1 MNAEQFIANEARKQK
16 NNDFTLT
23 AGEIHS
29 KPLTFKQLSERLKHI
44 AGLCWG
50 LSIDLQNEIK
60 YRHALEADR
69 EQLNNRIKEL
79 NEENKLLRMRLA
91 GRARNKQRAIEEANA
106 PSATA
111 LTQTK
116 VAKRTKERKRKPDEE
131 LTPEELRKRN
141 KHREWNARYY
151 AKKRAEQSADAN
163 GDGKMSTTT

>member
-16 NNDFTLT
+16 SNDFTLT

-60 YRHALEADR
+60 YRHALEAERD
-69 EQLNNRIKEL
+69 QLNNRIKEL
-79 NEENKLLRMRLA
+79 NEENKLLRMRLD
-91 GRARNKQRAIEEANA
+91 GRARNKQRAIEEATA
-106 PSATA
+106 P
-111 LTQTK
+111 TQK
-116 VAKRTKERKRKPDEE
+116 KEPKPAKERKRKRDDE
-131 LTPEELRKRN
+131 LMPEELRKRN

-151 AKKRAEQSADAN
+151 AKKRAEQN
-163 GDGKMSTTT
+163 IGTNEDGETSTVT

>member
-16 NNDFTLT
+16 QNDFTLT

-60 YRHALEADR
+60 YRHALEAERD
-69 EQLNNRIKEL
+69 QLNNRIKEL

-91 GRARNKQRAIEEANA
+91 GRERNKQRAIEEANA

-111 LTQTK
+111 PTQTK
-116 VAKRTKERKRKPDEE
+116 AAKHTKERKRKPDEE

-141 KHREWNARYY
+141 QHREWNARYY
-151 AKKRAEQSADAN
+151 AKKRAEQSQGGNND
-163 GDGKMSTTT
+163 

>member
-60 YRHALEADR
+60 YRHALEAER

-91 GRARNKQRAIEEANA
+91 GRERNKQRAIENANT
-106 PSATA
+106 PNATA
-111 LTQTK
+111 PTK
-116 VAKRTKERKRKPDEE
+116 TNITKARPPRTPETE
-131 LTPEELRKRN
+131 LTPEEQAKRA
-141 KHREWNARYY
+141 KKREYNARYL
-151 AKKRAEQSADAN
+151 AKKRAAQGGNND
-163 GDGKMSTTT
+163 